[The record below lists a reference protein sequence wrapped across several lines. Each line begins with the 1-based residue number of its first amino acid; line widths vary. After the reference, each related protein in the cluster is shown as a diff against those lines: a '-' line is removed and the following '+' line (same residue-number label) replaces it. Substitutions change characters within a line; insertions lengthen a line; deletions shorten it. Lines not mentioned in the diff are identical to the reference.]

1 MSTHLG
7 TDASRSTIRVA
18 TYNLRDFLDDP
29 VAAARVIRAIDPD
42 VLCLQEVPRRLLG
55 TWRVANFAQTCR
67 MYWPGHHQG
76 SGGTTIFTSLRV
88 QTPQSTHRRL
98 AVRFLVR
105 RRGYAV
111 TSVVLPDH
119 HPITVASVHLSLA
132 ADERERHAAR
142 ILDALAGSGDV
153 VVAGDLNEGEE
164 GRAHRSIAGRYRVV
178 SPGAATFPTSRPE
191 RVIDIVFA
199 SPDLVVRP
207 GGPVDLDEADLRAA
221 SDHRPVW
228 VEVVARPLES

>member
-1 MSTHLG
+1 MSGTLRASSTPWLG
-7 TDASRSTIRVA
+7 RETSSSPA
-18 TYNLRDFLDDP
+18 T
-29 VAAARVIRAIDPD
+29 
-42 VLCLQEVPRRLLG
+42 
-55 TWRVANFAQTCR
+55 
-67 MYWPGHHQG
+67 
-76 SGGTTIFTSLRV
+76 S
-88 QTPQSTHRRL
+88 
-98 AVRFLVR
+98 
-105 RRGYAV
+105 
-111 TSVVLPDH
+111 
-119 HPITVASVHLSLA
+119 
-132 ADERERHAAR
+132 
-142 ILDALAGSGDV
+142 
-153 VVAGDLNEGEE
+153 NEGEE